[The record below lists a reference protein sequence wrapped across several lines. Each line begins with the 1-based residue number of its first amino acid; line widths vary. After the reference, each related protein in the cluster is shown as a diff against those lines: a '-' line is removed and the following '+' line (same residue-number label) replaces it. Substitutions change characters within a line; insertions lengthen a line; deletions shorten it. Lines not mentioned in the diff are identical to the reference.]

1 VTPGQLLQIRN
12 GFYVQTFFRNPI
24 HNRYRE
30 DIASTRGAICLE
42 NGTLCLLLDQMT
54 CVVNGFYSILVEV
67 LMDTG
72 QIFVIGQMNIEE
84 IKSE

>member
-1 VTPGQLLQIRN
+1 
-12 GFYVQTFFRNPI
+12 
-24 HNRYRE
+24 
-30 DIASTRGAICLE
+30 
-42 NGTLCLLLDQMT
+42 MT

>member
-1 VTPGQLLQIRN
+1 VTPGQLLQIR
-12 GFYVQTFFRNPI
+12 
-24 HNRYRE
+24 
-30 DIASTRGAICLE
+30 
-42 NGTLCLLLDQMT
+42 
-54 CVVNGFYSILVEV
+54 NGFYSILVEV